1 MQEKDIMAMF
11 LNEKKWAE
19 LDRVTEEVVRVVQAG
34 GSWSLGQCEPPAKG
48 WPANFR
54 VPQEPTPGIWDDN
67 PLLKGQDT
75 SADVTA
81 VHSTITSTTTAVSTP
96 ARHTDEPKSAKKVKA
111 AQPSKVL
118 TNDVVTTLMK
128 YPLKASGPQPGAS
141 ETSQA
146 DAEATRGRPGRTST
160 PSNEINGRTKSSRNK
175 AKNAKTREATSNAPT
190 DNELSVPPLDRRPT
204 QAPIRVGTP
213 AFGLVDDR
221 LSDDDT
227 DAQTVVPQRKP
238 PAVPQVTKTPEPSSN
253 LTNGIP
259 DRASVPLPAPLD
271 PKSVFTPYHK
281 KGYIPHNSPNAGGFS
296 ATDVEVTKA
305 VIIKAMEQRGPKVAT
320 LDKNDWVRE
329 LLQLI
334 HVCRPCLMQGVADTD
349 CPQRLAKISSMHSM
363 MNIGPEVLHLSPL
376 NYCDSMLSTATVV
389 LFAAWS
395 RLLHLPIPIHA

>member
-1 MQEKDIMAMF
+1 MQEKDLMAMF

-19 LDRVTEEVVRVVQAG
+19 VERVTEEVVRVVQAG
-34 GSWSLGQCEPPAKG
+34 GSWWLGQCEPPAKG
-48 WPANFR
+48 WPASFQ

-75 SADVTA
+75 NADITA
-81 VHSTITSTTTAVSTP
+81 VDTTTALTATAVSTP
-96 ARHTDEPKSAKKVKA
+96 ARPADEPKSAKKGKA
-111 AQPSKVL
+111 TQPSRVL

-141 ETSQA
+141 EPSQP
-146 DAEATRGRPGRTST
+146 DAETTRGRPGRIST
-160 PSNEINGRTKSSRNK
+160 PSNEQTNGRTKSSRNK
-175 AKNAKTREATSNAPT
+175 AKNVKTREATSNAPT
-190 DNELSVPPLDRRPT
+190 DNEREPSLPPPDRRSTP
-204 QAPIRVGTP
+204 APIRVGTP

-238 PAVPQVTKTPEPSSN
+238 PAVSQVTKTPEPSSN

-259 DRASVPLPAPLD
+259 GRASEPPPVAPPID

-281 KGYIPHNSPNAGGFS
+281 KGYIPHNSPNTDGFS
-296 ATDVEVTKA
+296 ATDVEVTKE
-305 VIIKAMEQRGPKVAT
+305 VIIRAMEQRGPKVAA

-334 HVCRPCLMQGVADTD
+334 HVCHPYLMQGVADAY
-349 CPQRLAKISSMHSM
+349 CSI
-363 MNIGPEVLHLSPL
+363 VLKTRKDFVDTLYDEYRSR
-376 NYCDSMLSTATVV
+376 STASQ
-389 LFAAWS
+389 AS
-395 RLLHLPIPIHA
+395 